1 MSRSEAYP
9 MSRRVCSGLLA
20 ILFRANGITAY
31 VENKGTLETG
41 RKIAAHES
49 PRTTT
54 LYDRTDD
61 WLTLDE
67 IEKISV

>member
-1 MSRSEAYP
+1 
-9 MSRRVCSGLLA
+9 
-20 ILFRANGITAY
+20 
-31 VENKGTLETG
+31 VENKGTLETP

-49 PRTTT
+49 PRITT

-67 IEKISV
+67 IEKISVRNTSGEANFYRLFAGAARSP